1 MKKLIN
7 TPSPL
12 YGRIKELGIKI
23 PKVGAPAASYVMAS
37 HVGNIVYLSGHIAK
51 KSSQVWVGKLG
62 LNMTT
67 EEGKLAAR
75 SVAIDLLATLEKHL
89 GDLDLVKRIIKITS
103 LVNSTQEFTD
113 QHIVT
118 NGCSDLMV
126 DVFGDA
132 GKHARSAFGVAQLP
146 LGACVEIELI
156 AEIKDFI

>member
-23 PKVGAPAASYVMAS
+23 PKAGAPAASYVMAS

-51 KSSQVWVGKLG
+51 KNSQVWVGKLG

>member
-1 MKKLIN
+1 MKTMMN

-12 YGRIKELGIKI
+12 YAHIKDLGIKI
-23 PKVGAPAASYVMAS
+23 PKASAPAASYVMAS
-37 HVGNIVYLSGHIAK
+37 HVGNIVHLSGHIAK
-51 KSSQVWVGKLG
+51 KGAQVWVGKLG

-103 LVNSTQEFTD
+103 LVNSTQDFTE
-113 QHIVT
+113 QHLVT
-118 NGCSDLMV
+118 NGCSDLML

-132 GKHARSAFGVAQLP
+132 GRHARSAFGVAQLP